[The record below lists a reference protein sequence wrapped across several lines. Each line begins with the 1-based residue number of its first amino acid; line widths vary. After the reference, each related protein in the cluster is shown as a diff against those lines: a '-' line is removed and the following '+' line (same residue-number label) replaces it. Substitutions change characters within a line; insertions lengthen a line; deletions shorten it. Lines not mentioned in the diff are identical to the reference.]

1 MTIKDRISNELK
13 DAMRAR
19 EKAKLD
25 ALRLIMAAVK
35 QVEVDERIDV
45 SDERMLI
52 ILDKMAKQR
61 KESIAQFSA
70 ANRQDLVDKEV
81 FELDLISQYLP
92 TPLSQAEISELVQQ
106 AVTAMNAQTMADMG
120 KVMAYIKPKAQGR
133 CDMSQISVLIKNTLQ
148 LT

>member
-92 TPLSQAEISELVQQ
+92 TPLSQAEISELVQE